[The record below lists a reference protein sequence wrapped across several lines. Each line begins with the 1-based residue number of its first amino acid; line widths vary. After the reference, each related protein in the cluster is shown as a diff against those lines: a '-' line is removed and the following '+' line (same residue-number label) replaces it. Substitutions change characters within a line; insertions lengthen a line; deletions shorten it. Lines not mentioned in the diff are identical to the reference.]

1 MSQQQDT
8 NSVSGG
14 QAASAAGSNVLP
26 FGPPASA
33 AAAGVAQSSPSSA
46 SSTGK
51 KKRDNPVKVWCDSA
65 MRGAFGDF
73 AAERMDNS
81 TLVRRWNDAYW
92 ELMSENDGYARATDW
107 MNRMFPDELSSGRAR
122 DCWKTL
128 CGLLHHKR
136 PLVARDPGH
145 VVFPLLDGY
154 LHITSERSWLEAPE
168 PKFGLTHQIQAA
180 AGIPHGNAFVP
191 AEVPADSLFGR
202 YLATSLPDPA
212 VRALVQEQCAL
223 SFQPNIHQQ
232 AAWWVGDGGAGKG
245 TLSKLLL
252 RFHSRSATLDL
263 HKLAGP
269 HHLEPLVGAT
279 FVMVDEVEQKGRWAE
294 KEWKSI
300 ISNDP
305 VSVNP
310 KHRPS
315 FKYQSNAYWI
325 ICSNQEPLIRD
336 DSDGVRRRLVVVPWS
351 GSARSR
357 GVSTP
362 DLDRKIFEQEGA
374 LFLGW
379 IVAGLMRLL
388 ERGGP
393 LTGAALPEAV
403 KALSRQIHTDND
415 SVETWFEACEIVPS
429 AGVEHTKD
437 EIYDAYCK
445 YAENAHL
452 FVFPRESFWKRFKRR
467 PDIRNGGVR
476 EVRGRKGNER
486 TQLIRGL
493 AITPAEVA
501 SAKRDAIQARAQAE
515 ERCTMVAGT
524 DPFGMEVPTEYRDY
538 QFTEAEQ
545 VELARLQE
553 LAGLSA

>member
-8 NSVSGG
+8 SAMSGS
-14 QAASAAGSNVLP
+14 QAATAGGNNVIP
-26 FGPPASA
+26 FGGTA
-33 AAAGVAQSSPSSA
+33 AAAQAAPASPA
-46 SSTGK
+46 PNAAGGK
-51 KKRDNPVKVWCDSA
+51 KKRENPTKVWCDSA
-65 MRGAFGDF
+65 MKGAFGDF

-92 ELMSENDGYARATDW
+92 ELMSENDGYAQATEW
-107 MNRMFPDELSSGRAR
+107 INRKFPDSLSSSRAR

-128 CGLLHHKR
+128 TGLLHQKR
-136 PLVARDPGH
+136 PLRVLDPGH

-154 LHITSERSWLEAPE
+154 LHITPDRSRLEAPE
-168 PKFGLTHQIQAA
+168 RKYGLTHQIQAS
-180 AGIPHGNAFVP
+180 AGVPHGQDFVP
-191 AEVPADSLFGR
+191 SPVPATSLFGK
-202 YLATSLPDPA
+202 YLATSLPDPE

-223 SFQPNIHQQ
+223 SFLPNIYQQ

-263 HKLAGP
+263 HKLADP

-294 KEWKSI
+294 KEFKSI

-315 FKYQSNAYWI
+315 FKYQSSAYWV

-336 DSDGVRRRLVVVPWS
+336 DSDGVRRRLVVVPWA
-351 GSARSR
+351 GSARAR
-357 GVSTP
+357 GSSTP

-379 IVAGLMRLL
+379 IVVGLMRLL
-388 ERGGP
+388 KRGGP
-393 LTGAALPEAV
+393 LSGSALPDAV
-403 KALSRQIHTDND
+403 KAMARQIHTDND
-415 SVETWFEACEIVPS
+415 SVETWFEACEIVPA
-429 AGVEHTKD
+429 AGVEHTKG
-437 EIYDAYCK
+437 EIYEAYRK
-445 YAENAHL
+445 YAEDAHL
-452 FVFPRESFWKRFKRR
+452 FVYERESFWKRIKRR
-467 PDIRNGGVR
+467 PDFRNGGVR

-493 AITPAEVA
+493 AITPSEVA
-501 SAKRDAIQARAQAE
+501 RAKREAIHARARAE
-515 ERCTMVAGT
+515 GRCTVVAGT
-524 DPFGMEVPTEYRDY
+524 DPFGMEVPTQDWLY
-538 QFTEAEQ
+538 QFNEAEQ
-545 VELARLQE
+545 VELARLEE
-553 LAGLSA
+553 LARMSA

>member
-8 NSVSGG
+8 SATPGSQAVPASGN
-14 QAASAAGSNVLP
+14 NVIP
-26 FGPPASA
+26 FGA
-33 AAAGVAQSSPSSA
+33 AAAAAQAAASPA
-46 SSTGK
+46 PNGGGK
-51 KKRDNPVKVWCDSA
+51 KKRLNPIKVWCDSA
-65 MRGAFGDF
+65 MKGAFGEF

-107 MNRMFPDELSSGRAR
+107 MNRHFPDELSSSRAR

-128 CGLLHHKR
+128 ASLLHQKR
-136 PLVARDPGH
+136 PMRAVDPGH
-145 VVFPLLDGY
+145 TVLPLLGGY
-154 LHITSERSWLEAPE
+154 LHITPQRSWLEAPE
-168 PKFGLTHQIQAA
+168 RKYGLTHQIQAS
-180 AGIPHGNAFVP
+180 AGVAHGQDFVP
-191 AEVPADSLFGR
+191 VAVPPTSLFGR
-202 YLATSLPDPA
+202 YLATSLPDLD

-223 SFQPNIHQQ
+223 SFLPNIYQQ

-252 RFHSRSATLDL
+252 RFHSKSATLDL
-263 HKLAGP
+263 HKLADP

-315 FKYQSNAYWI
+315 FKYQSTAYWI

-336 DSDGVRRRLVVVPWS
+336 DSDGVRRRLVVVPWT
-351 GSARSR
+351 GSARAR
-357 GVSTP
+357 GTSTP
-362 DLDRKIFEQEGA
+362 DLDRKIFEQEGT

-379 IVAGLMRLL
+379 IVEGLMRLL
-388 ERGGP
+388 KRGGP
-393 LTGAALPEAV
+393 LYGAALPEAV
-403 KALSRQIHTDND
+403 KAMARQIHTDND
-415 SVETWFEACEIVPS
+415 SVETWFEACEIVPA
-429 AGVEHTKD
+429 AGVEHTKG
-437 EIYDAYCK
+437 EIYEAYRK
-445 YAENAHL
+445 YAEDAHL
-452 FVFPRESFWKRFKRR
+452 FVYERESFWKRFKRR

-476 EVRGRKGNER
+476 EVRGRKGTER

-501 SAKRDAIQARAQAE
+501 SAKRNVIQACAE
-515 ERCTMVAGT
+515 AEGRCQVTGGE
-524 DPFGMEVPTEYRDY
+524 DPFGMGVPTERREYR
-538 QFTEAEQ
+538 FTDA
-545 VELARLQE
+545 ELAELERLRE
-553 LAGLSA
+553 LGGLSA

>member
-8 NSVSGG
+8 SATPGS
-14 QAASAAGSNVLP
+14 QAV
-26 FGPPASA
+26 PASGNNVISFGA
-33 AAAGVAQSSPSSA
+33 AAAAAQAATATPA
-46 SSTGK
+46 PNTGGK
-51 KKRDNPVKVWCDSA
+51 KKRENPIKVWCDSA
-65 MRGAFGDF
+65 MRGAFGEF
-73 AAERMDNS
+73 AAERLDNS

-107 MNRMFPDELSSGRAR
+107 MNRHFPDELSSSRAR

-128 CGLLHHKR
+128 TGLLHQKR
-136 PLVARDPGH
+136 PMRADDPGH
-145 VVFPLLDGY
+145 TVLPLLGGY
-154 LHITSERSWLEAPE
+154 LHITPQRSWLEAPDR
-168 PKFGLTHQIQAA
+168 KYGLTHQIQAS
-180 AGIPHGNAFVP
+180 AGVAHGQNFVP
-191 AEVPADSLFGR
+191 MAVPPTSLFGR
-202 YLATSLPDPA
+202 YLATSLPDLE

-223 SFQPNIHQQ
+223 SFLPNIYQQ

-252 RFHSRSATLDL
+252 RFHSKSATLDL
-263 HKLAGP
+263 HKLADP

-315 FKYQSNAYWI
+315 FKYQSTAYWI

-336 DSDGVRRRLVVVPWS
+336 DSDGVRRRLVVVPWP
-351 GSARSR
+351 GSARAR
-357 GVSTP
+357 GASTP
-362 DLDRKIFEQEGA
+362 DLDRKIFEQEGT

-379 IVAGLMRLL
+379 IVEGLMRLL
-388 ERGGP
+388 KRGGP
-393 LTGAALPEAV
+393 LSGAALPEAV
-403 KALSRQIHTDND
+403 KAMSRQIHTDND
-415 SVETWFEACEIVPS
+415 SMETWFEACEIVPAS
-429 AGVEHTKD
+429 GVEHTKG
-437 EIYDAYCK
+437 EIYEAYCK
-445 YAENAHL
+445 YAEDAHL
-452 FVFPRESFWKRFKRR
+452 FVYERESFWKRFKRR

-476 EVRGRKGNER
+476 EVRGRRGTER

-501 SAKRDAIQARAQAE
+501 SVKRDALLAQAE
-515 ERCTMVAGT
+515 AEGRCTVVAGE
-524 DPFGMEVPTEYRDY
+524 DPFGMGVACQQREYR
-538 QFTEAEQ
+538 FTDAEQ
-545 VELARLQE
+545 VELERLRV
-553 LAGLSA
+553 LGGLSA

>member
-8 NSVSGG
+8 SATPGS
-14 QAASAAGSNVLP
+14 QAAPAGGNNVIP
-26 FGPPASA
+26 FGA
-33 AAAGVAQSSPSSA
+33 AAAAAQAAPASPAPNA
-46 SSTGK
+46 SGK
-51 KKRDNPVKVWCDSA
+51 KKRENPIKVWCDSA
-65 MRGAFGDF
+65 MRGAFGEF
-73 AAERMDNS
+73 AAERLDNS

-107 MNRMFPDELSSGRAR
+107 MNRFFPDELSSSRAR

-128 CGLLHHKR
+128 TGLLHQKR
-136 PLVARDPGH
+136 PMRLEDPGH
-145 VVFPLLDGY
+145 AVFPLRDGY
-154 LHITSERSWLEAPE
+154 LHITQQRSRLEAPE
-168 PKFGLTHQIQAA
+168 RKYGLTHQIQAS
-180 AGIPHGNAFVP
+180 AGVAHGQDFVP
-191 AEVPADSLFGR
+191 MAVPPTSLFGR
-202 YLATSLPDPA
+202 YLATSLPDLE

-223 SFQPNIHQQ
+223 SFLPNIYQQ

-252 RFHSRSATLDL
+252 RFHSKSATLDL
-263 HKLAGP
+263 HKLADP

-315 FKYQSNAYWI
+315 FKYQSTAYWI

-336 DSDGVRRRLVVVPWS
+336 DSDGVRRRLVVVPWT
-351 GSARSR
+351 GSARAR
-357 GVSTP
+357 GTSTP
-362 DLDRKIFEQEGA
+362 DLDRKIFEQEGT

-379 IVAGLMRLL
+379 IVEGLMRLL
-388 ERGGP
+388 KRGGP
-393 LTGAALPEAV
+393 LSGAALPEAV
-403 KALSRQIHTDND
+403 KAMSRQIHTDND
-415 SVETWFEACEIVPS
+415 SMETWFEACEIVP
-429 AGVEHTKD
+429 APGVEHTKG
-437 EIYDAYCK
+437 EIYEAYCK
-445 YAENAHL
+445 YAEDAHL
-452 FVFPRESFWKRFKRR
+452 FVYERESFWKRFKRR

-476 EVRGRKGNER
+476 EVRGRKGTER

-501 SAKRDAIQARAQAE
+501 SVKRDALLAQAE
-515 ERCTMVAGT
+515 AEGRCTVVAGE
-524 DPFGMEVPTEYRDY
+524 DPFGMGIPSEQREYR
-538 QFTEAEQ
+538 FTEAEQ
-545 VELARLQE
+545 VELERLRV
-553 LAGLSA
+553 LGGLSA